1 MLSIIIV
8 NFQTWTYSQRAIDFL
23 KTSLPSNIQINRELE
38 IIVIDN
44 HSNDGFLQGFI
55 DRNPDVRVYLSEGN
69 YGYAHGCNQGARYAR
84 GEWLLFMNPDV
95 LADWQ
100 SLSRLITIAE
110 SDQRHSIYTGRQIN
124 DNGKPQRTFAPFTSA
139 ATVFPF
145 LRILLRLFNSK
156 KYPNARDIRQESE
169 SLLTVDWVSGSLLL
183 IDAKDFEKLEGWD
196 EDFWLY
202 CEDEDICK
210 RAQSIGL
217 LSAQYNGATFKHS
230 HAASTRTSSKIRV
243 LSKSETI
250 ISKYVYVSKH
260 LSGSEKAFVFNAM
273 NASNIFKLLVWTT
286 LHFLCLTL
294 VTKAKEKQLIY
305 RRVAAFIKSSR
316 KSRIFLSDKSKNYR
330 ATKTDI

>member
-8 NFQTWTYSQRAIDFL
+8 NFQTWTFSQRAIDFL
-23 KTSLPSNIQINRELE
+23 KVSLPSKIQINRELE

-44 HSNDGFLQGFI
+44 HSNDGFLQDFI
-55 DRNPDVRVYLSEGN
+55 DRNPDVLVYLSEGN
-69 YGYAHGCNQGARYAR
+69 YGYAHGCNYGARCAR

-100 SLSRLITIAE
+100 SLSRLLNIAK
-110 SDQRHSIYTGRQIN
+110 SDQRHSIYTGRQVN
-124 DNGKPQRTFAPFTSA
+124 DNGRPQRTFAPFTSA
-139 ATVFPF
+139 ATVFPLF
-145 LRILLRLFNSK
+145 RILLRLFNPK

-210 RAQSIGL
+210 RAHSIGL

-250 ISKYVYVSKH
+250 ISKYVYISKH
-260 LSGSEKAFVFNAM
+260 LSGSKRAFVFIVM
-273 NASNIFKLLVWTT
+273 NTSNLFGLSVWTI

-294 VTKAKEKQLIY
+294 VTKAEEKQLIY
-305 RRVAAFIKSSR
+305 RRVAAFIR
-316 KSRIFLSDKSKNYR
+316 NNRQAHILLSDKSKNYL
-330 ATKTDI
+330 ATETDI